1 MTDSA
6 RTLSLSLLA
15 ILWFS
20 GSAVA
25 ADDENWQRL
34 RSTPRQRR
42 LELSSKLEQFDS
54 LDRDQQ
60 SAIREIDRS
69 VSSLPQTDRVN
80 SYATLHRYHLW
91 LQGLPEAQR
100 NEINAAPPGKRMSV
114 VSKVMSEQA
123 SQGSTTPLFVR
134 LTDIGGVSPFELANR
149 IKIWH
154 ELSPAQKSELNR
166 MQDPNH
172 RLRRLKDFGLKLKIE
187 PIPQPKMP
195 DEEKTLDRLA
205 KRQAFAMLRHNEG
218 LLKQLNAKQLLPE
231 LVYFLDNPPAPVKPE
246 NLVRFGRELPVWI
259 RSHFD
264 PLPPDEAR
272 RRLTI
277 LYRLIFPPPQE
288 FKEHTPASTAPSPAS
303 PKPAPSPAKP
313 ATNPTPY

>member
-1 MTDSA
+1 MTDPA
-6 RTLSLSLLA
+6 RTLILSLLA
-15 ILWFS
+15 VLWFS

-25 ADDENWQRL
+25 VDDENWQRL

-54 LDRDQQ
+54 LDREQK
-60 SAIREIDRS
+60 SAIRELDRS

-80 SYATLHRYHLW
+80 CYATLHRYHLW

-100 NEINAAPPGKRMSV
+100 NEINAATPDKRMSV
-114 VSKVMSEQA
+114 VSRVMNEQA

-134 LTDIGGVSPFELANR
+134 LSDIGGVSPFELANR

-166 MQDPNH
+166 MQDLNH
-172 RLRRLKDFGLKLKIE
+172 RLRRLKDFGSRLKVE
-187 PIPQPKMP
+187 PIPQPTMP
-195 DEEKTLDRLA
+195 DEEKTLERLL
-205 KRQAFAMLRHNEG
+205 KRPAFAMLRHNDV

-246 NLVRFGRELPVWI
+246 NLVRFGRELPVWV

-277 LYRLIFPPPQE
+277 LYRLIYPRPQE
-288 FKEHTPASTAPSPAS
+288 FKEQTPAATAPAPPS
-303 PKPAPSPAKP
+303 PKPAPSTSKS